1 MSFGN
6 GREAH
11 VNGSAISQGVE
22 ASMHESLHVSLCQ
35 SSIILGHGLRI
46 PWWHRSWHSSCWP
59 QGRKQVSELRA
70 RDIRELGMRL

>member
-11 VNGSAISQGVE
+11 VNGRAISQGVE

-35 SSIILGHGLRI
+35 SSVVLGHGFGFRGGTG
-46 PWWHRSWHSSCWP
+46 
-59 QGRKQVSELRA
+59 QGTRA
-70 RDIRELGMRL
+70 AGLKVESK